1 VRERRTHARGAAH
14 GVGHLLVAPERLD
27 AQPDGLELRAHLHEL
42 LHVPARAH
50 EVLGHHLAR
59 VLRRVGRRSLC
70 ARRAHHLTSL
80 GALADVGDEL
90 LLRRLELGA
99 LAVELALRLSERA
112 LVLPQPLCRRHR
124 TPEERLLWARRVSAI
139 AGGE

>member
-59 VLRRVGRRSLC
+59 VLRAPRSVGGAAHGARGGRTICPAFALLRMSATSFFSDASSLVRSRSSSRC
-70 ARRAHHLTSL
+70 
-80 GALADVGDEL
+80 ALA
-90 LLRRLELGA
+90 
-99 LAVELALRLSERA
+99 SERWCCRSRSA
-112 LVLPQPLCRRHR
+112 GVTVRPKSVSCEHNDSQP
-124 TPEERLLWARRVSAI
+124 
-139 AGGE
+139 